1 MSSPERFQAA
11 HGPMREAAAA
21 CELTRPGRPVAVDSP
36 ADTPARSALDLA
48 PGVVVD
54 HSHAIRL
61 TDTAANLI
69 LAVQQAPGHRDRQL
83 LLRDY
88 LADSPNRTVART
100 PPRLVA

>member
-1 MSSPERFQAA
+1 
-11 HGPMREAAAA
+11 
-21 CELTRPGRPVAVDSP
+21 
-36 ADTPARSALDLA
+36 
-48 PGVVVD
+48 VVVD

-69 LAVQQAPGHRDRQL
+69 LAVQQAPRHRDRQL
-83 LLRDY
+83 LLQDY